1 MTIAESG
8 LESFAQLTRALGITT
23 TSGGPN
29 AKWFQDPV
37 GGTTENPT
45 GLKTILAN
53 DDQREALVQ
62 FVDEVLGPPE
72 ADQREETTWLP
83 LFRNPDPE
91 LTIYAVLTPVT
102 GAVQLGIGVAH
113 SSGDLSP
120 RVTTRLHA
128 PLFRVPRD
136 TATLPSDSATSLP
149 SWLLLGRE
157 AGRVAIEV
165 DATFTDDAPTPGE
178 AFLRGLRAGIEVPT
192 DGVSDVGFTLT
203 LRDLQIPG
211 ATAPSSPTLDLDS
224 LDDLGEDVFTF
235 AVGLLRSQLAALD
248 TNDAGLRIA
257 AALSGLLG
265 LRDIPNVPAFPLA
278 DLPQRGV
285 AAITD
290 WISGILADNDAL
302 DAWLGQLALL
312 TGGSARPADDA
323 VAFSIGDADLL
334 LGMRVT
340 PGADGHLVLI
350 PWLRLDLEA
359 SPGAVVAVSADLFRA
374 ETATGAVVA
383 LPALDL
389 SAVFGAEAPAPK
401 LLATGPVRIR
411 SVRVGVGIDE
421 QRHPTP
427 RLTLHDVDL
436 AAGTSNATHHDVL
449 DLSSPDA
456 ALAAVD
462 DVVADLLTNLLDDL
476 GPAGALLATALGTDP
491 PTGVDPVSVPALLA
505 DPLTA
510 MAAYWREVLAAPAA
524 ARELLSDL
532 AHLLLGTP
540 TSITGD
546 GTAEDPWLLPLHPS
560 VAVALAVRY
569 VENVLTVSVSARPT
583 HTLTDTA
590 LGDVAVSASVVT
602 DLLRVD
608 LDTGSAAFVTG
619 FSGSV
624 QVAAA
629 GPDPLHLPL
638 MVADLDVAAV
648 GLEVTWTPGAGL
660 LLTPSGDLSLTWS
673 DVGGPTTLP
682 LPMPVRAPDGTLT
695 LTSDW
700 DGVELALGRLL
711 LAPEL
716 SAIHPFVHLLGWAGT
731 GPRLTISALLDD
743 PVAALEDWAADLAL
757 ECTHLH
763 TTLSA
768 IATLFSAGQVSVPF
782 GLGRRGAPYRA
793 PVGGHPSL
801 PGLAVWTEPPCP
813 RPSEWGGTS
822 GFEIGPEPSGA
833 DFVAALETV
842 ARDLPELA
850 DLLTARP
857 SLDSG
862 LDALITRSS
871 GIDGLVA
878 AGSGL
883 PDGVTSAVLAGYGHA
898 EARAASVLDLLPWTG
913 MGPAPADRVH
923 LTTDLGWWQ
932 GHPESQRIDATGG
945 TVPALPTVASG
956 PWFVLVPAVTASG
969 PGTDGIAAQADRIAE
984 VLRERTGAVTLVAHG
999 GPGAA
1004 ALRAAARPALTAVV
1018 GAVATVGSP
1027 WTAVP
1032 TATFVGHGG
1041 NALTFLSAFAGSDL
1055 PELPDDQLAHFS
1067 GPLQRSFGLLRR
1079 LRQERLVADLPNA
1092 AAEVIRP
1099 GLTVHA
1105 ITGSLTTSDVVE
1117 QLGALMAQAVDER
1130 IGSSTAPEPVEHLH
1144 AGLGLPAVDVAVG
1157 PISLGVRADLS
1168 LLSVQRADPRVRSER
1183 VLTTAIRLAV
1193 TDGWLLGGPGATQRD
1208 LEVRWVEIALR
1219 DPLDGSEP
1227 TCELVL
1233 HEAHAYTASRERW
1246 VVRADGLDPEATL
1259 ALPEVKLILSAVAT
1273 RIHAEAPSLS
1283 ALLTDYGLFREG
1295 GLDPTGLDRL
1305 LFDTRAFLSTPLQLD
1320 PATVVGHLCTVL
1332 GTPVGPTPTTLRLGS
1347 ADASV
1352 DIDLATGTVSAAATV
1367 EVPGAAAVTASLTV
1381 PARELTGGSGLGGAT
1396 NGTGTSAQLSIG
1408 SLEPHD
1414 GVRLDAE
1421 LGPAGPSVTL
1431 TIPGASGP
1439 QTVPVYPTLI
1449 VADVTEALLAF
1460 SPAVFCQ
1467 ALLNGLRGALSRARA
1482 AVLDEVLTQ
1491 LGLLDP
1497 VLDRLGV
1504 PVAVLIDPIG
1514 YLRRRPDP
1522 LGTALSILEALAD
1535 LVVPGR
1541 TGSGWPIT
1549 DEVRLSYALVAG
1561 RLELLVEVDLDTT
1574 VDTAAV
1580 DLTLA
1585 GGLRIDTS
1593 GTVHALATAS
1603 GSVDGYGLALRV
1615 GTSTTSPVT
1624 LDLTRPGPATALAIY
1639 PVGPGLGGGLEIAGA
1654 AAQAAVVVALN
1665 ELIARRGT
1673 GDSSIQQVGA
1683 VADHLALGLGLV
1695 ADPLGTDHAL
1705 APAQVSAFAA
1715 DPGAR
1720 LLARLPD
1727 LTAHLLASIATA
1739 LGSDEITATPVG
1751 TATRIA
1757 YGTTAYLELDGPT
1770 RQVRL
1775 GATVDLDGAGVLE
1788 ITQICIGAAGV
1799 SVEISVGPVTVDLGS
1814 VLLFPLVTIRAGV
1827 GGSSFDRMV
1836 GVGLAT
1842 SVTGTESVEV
1852 RWALDSTAPQIV
1864 AVTSGAPSTDPAT
1877 IATRALGLAVN
1888 IASGVLAE
1896 QLASVLT
1903 TEVTARLQ
1911 DVVFTGG
1918 SAAVD
1923 PGLVEALIH
1932 PETLLDRLYT
1942 LVWNC
1947 ATVGTPVSVK
1957 IEDTLEIGLTSVA
1970 TTDDRQHLGLRLS
1983 LPDGEEL
1990 TLVEGSLTVALEC
2003 NSRWIVP
2010 EVQPGLS
2017 ILLLEGTA
2025 TSLQLVPGV
2034 IVGGLGVRFTASGQ
2048 PLLDLGSVSLDGIA
2062 VRVYGEAS
2070 AAGVGGGA
2078 QLVLEGLSVAPGGGG
2093 GTNPVA
2099 NGIMNDVGAA
2109 SESARPTFS
2118 PSLAVQKSPGQDLA
2132 ISLRAGD
2139 PPGPWWVVIERQLGP
2154 LYVDRIGFDSVE
2166 NNGRVTKISLLFTG
2180 QLDLFGLTAAVD
2192 ELALSWEGGDV
2203 LAISSWSV
2211 DLMGLAVSAD
2221 MAGVSLSGGLLKI
2234 EQGSSTSYVG
2244 MLVGRFAAYGLSV
2257 FGGFTHDGQDASFF
2271 IFGGVNGPIGGPP
2284 AFFLTGIAGGLGIN
2298 RGLRVPD
2305 DLSQFGSYPFIAAL
2319 NPAAPQREPMEALH
2333 ELSHYFPHQ
2342 VGNFWFA
2349 GGISFTSFALIDGIA
2364 VVAVS
2369 FGSSG
2374 LDINLFGLARMALP
2388 RPGAAL
2394 VSIELAIVVRFSLSE
2409 GVFMIRAQLTD
2420 NSWLLY
2426 PEIRLTG
2433 GFAFAIWWK
2442 GPLAGQFVLT
2452 MGGYHPTFHV
2462 EGYPD
2467 VPRLGLVWRI
2477 SDSLVIKGESYF
2489 ALTSEALMAGQS
2501 VEASL
2506 DLGWVWAK
2514 VTFSAD
2520 GIVYFDPFS
2529 FDVKVR
2535 ASISAGI
2542 HIDLWLT
2549 TLSLSITIS
2558 AEIHVWGPDFAGKVT
2573 FEIGP
2578 ATVPIRFGSNRRVE
2592 PETLAWVPFVEKYL
2606 ERGSGN
2612 TARALSAITGRGTL
2626 PTSTKGETGAPSADG
2641 SATLP
2646 YRVFAEFE
2654 ITFTSSIPATA
2665 LTIGTASPLP
2675 VAPTLAG
2682 STTSLGLAP
2691 MGLRDLTPTLRIR
2704 LERKTGSGGWTA
2716 HDSKL
2721 GPLAAGLNGNG
2732 PASYAT
2738 ESFPLG
2744 VFGAPHVSASNTRLP
2759 NHEVVVAAHQVT
2771 LVAGIIASTPGPPMD
2786 YYKVECKQR
2795 PLPLQAT
2802 RTSRASMVNLGR
2814 TLEAPLPVNASE
2826 ALTQAQTILF
2836 EHGHEQHSAVARAS
2850 FAADRSAPPMFGTLT
2865 DGLVADNG
2873 ADGERSRLPVAATPK
2888 RRPRRP
2894 IVVGLLESGDLAVR
2908 RPAGTTV
2915 ADGRLKRRPAPS
2927 TVSVQSRLS
2936 TRLPI
2941 ALTRSSPSVTRAG
2954 ATLAATTFVPR
2965 TTAASTGHV
2974 STGSRLAAR
2983 DLQGLVTGLGPGAG
2997 LVPRAERARRLSR
3010 AASSR
3015 NAELAQSIAGGDV
3028 IILESLDARY
3038 DGDPDRRPHLTI
3050 AGTARVLALTGRSI
3064 VTDVE
3069 VDGRRADQSVPV
3081 PSGATLIA
3089 VHAGGDIDPELGF
3102 AGWHDGSRIA
3112 RVGGRV
3118 GLAAGCAL
3126 SVDGLAAQEGQGAA
3140 WQPAHTLTGGAREVL
3155 TRFTRPVRTVAI
3167 ALTRSGGSSPDDT
3180 VPADVPPETDL
3191 RLSGATVAGDDGVD
3205 RPPILV
3211 ALGGVSVLVYPVVPD
3226 EQTSGVGVTVTNG
3239 PAWSLVGVVGADD
3252 TPEDLAAQIAEAGL
3266 PGVIS
3271 RVTAV
3276 EGQVAVGWLDAR
3288 RTP

>member
-1 MTIAESG
+1 MTIAESD
-8 LESFAQLTRALGITT
+8 LASFAQLTRALGITT
-23 TSGGPN
+23 TSGPN
-29 AKWFQDPV
+29 STWFQDPV
-37 GGTTENPT
+37 GGSSQNPT

-53 DDQREALVQ
+53 DDQREALVG
-62 FVDEVLGPPE
+62 FVDEVLGPPD
-72 ADQREETTWLP
+72 ADQRDETTTWLP
-83 LFRNPDPE
+83 LFRNADPE
-91 LTIYAVLTPVT
+91 LTIYAVLAPVA
-102 GAVQLGIGVAH
+102 GAVHLGVGLAH
-113 SSGDLSP
+113 STGDVSP
-120 RVTTRLHA
+120 HVTTRIHA
-128 PLFRVPRD
+128 PLFRVPRG
-136 TATLPSDSATSLP
+136 TGALPNDSAASLP
-149 SWLLLGRE
+149 NWLLLGRE
-157 AGRVAIEV
+157 AGRVVIEV
-165 DATFTDDAPTPGE
+165 DATFTDDPPTPGE
-178 AFLRGLRAGIEVPT
+178 GFLRGLRAGIEVPT

-248 TNDAGLRIA
+248 TTDAGLRIA
-257 AALSGLLG
+257 AGLSGLLG
-265 LRDIPNVPAFPLA
+265 LREIPDVPALPLA
-278 DLPQRGV
+278 DLPERGV

-290 WISGILADNDAL
+290 WISGILADDDAL

-312 TGGSARPADDA
+312 TGGTARPTEDA
-323 VAFSIGDADLL
+323 VAFSVGDADIL

-340 PGADGHLVLI
+340 TGADGHLVLV

-374 ETATGAVVA
+374 ETATGAIVA

-401 LLATGPVRIR
+401 LLGAGPVRIR
-411 SVRVGVGIDE
+411 SVRVGIGIDE
-421 QRHPTP
+421 QRHPIP

-436 AAGTSNATHHDVL
+436 AAGTPSATHHDVL

-476 GPAGALLATALGTDP
+476 GPAGALIATALGTDP

-505 DPLTA
+505 DPL
-510 MAAYWREVLAAPAA
+510 AAIADYWREVLAAPAP
-524 ARELLSDL
+524 ARELWSDL
-532 AHLLLGTP
+532 AHLLSGTP
-540 TSITGD
+540 TNVTGA
-546 GTAEDPWLLPLHPS
+546 GTRDDPWLLPLHPG
-560 VAVALAVRY
+560 VDVALAVTA
-569 VENVLTVSVSARPT
+569 VDGVLTVSVSAQPA
-583 HTLTDTA
+583 HLLTDTA
-590 LGDVAVSASVVT
+590 LGDVTVSASAVADV
-602 DLLRVD
+602 LRVD
-608 LDTGSAAFVTG
+608 LGTGSTAFITG
-619 FSGSV
+619 FSGGLRV
-624 QVAAA
+624 TPA
-629 GPDPLHLPL
+629 GTDPLRLPL
-638 MVADLDVAAV
+638 MVADLDVAALGIDV
-648 GLEVTWTPGAGL
+648 GWSPSTGL
-660 LLTPSGDLSLTWS
+660 LLTPIGDLALTWS
-673 DVGGPTTLP
+673 DIGGPTSLP
-682 LPMPVRAPDGTLT
+682 LPMPTRAPDGTLGF
-695 LTSDW
+695 SPDR
-700 DGVELALGRLL
+700 DGVEDWEEVELAVGRLL

-716 SAIHPFVHLLGWAGT
+716 SAVHPFVRLLGWTGT
-731 GPRLTISALLDD
+731 GPRLTISALIDD
-743 PVAALEDWAADLAL
+743 PVAALEEWAADLAL

-763 TTLSA
+763 ATLSA
-768 IATLFSAGQVSVPF
+768 IATVFSAGQVSAPY
-782 GLGRRGAPYRA
+782 GLGHRGAPYRA
-793 PVGGHPSL
+793 PLGGHPAL

-813 RPSEWGGTS
+813 RPSAWGGTS
-822 GFEIGPEPSGA
+822 GFEPGPDPSGA
-833 DFVAALETV
+833 AFVAALETV

-850 DLLTARP
+850 DLLMSRP
-857 SLDSG
+857 SLDLG
-862 LDALITRSS
+862 LDALITRS
-871 GIDGLVA
+871 GGTDGLVA

-883 PDGVTSAVLAGYGHA
+883 PEGVTSAVLAGYGHA
-898 EARAASVLDLLPWTG
+898 EARAASVLDVLPWTG

-923 LTTDLGWWQ
+923 LTTDRAWWQ
-932 GHPESQRIDATGG
+932 GHPAAQRVDASGG
-945 TVPALPTVASG
+945 SVPALPAAGT
-956 PWFVLVPAVTASG
+956 WFVLIPSVTASG
-969 PGTDGIAAQADRIAE
+969 PGTDGVAAQADRIAE
-984 VLRERTGAVTLVAHG
+984 VLRDRTTAVTLVAHG

-1018 GAVATVGSP
+1018 SAVATVGSP

-1041 NALTFLSAFAGSDL
+1041 NALTFLSALAGSDL

-1092 AAEVIRP
+1092 AAEVLRP

-1105 ITGSLTTSDVVE
+1105 ITGSLATTDVVA
-1117 QLGALMAQAVDER
+1117 QLSALMAHAVGER
-1130 IGSSTAPEPVEHLH
+1130 IAATTATEPVEELH
-1144 AGLGLPAVDVAVG
+1144 AGLGLPALDVALG
-1157 PISLGVRADLS
+1157 PISLGLRADLS

-1183 VLTTAIRLAV
+1183 ILTTAVRLAV
-1193 TDGWLLGGPGATQRD
+1193 TDGWLLGGPGAAQRD
-1208 LEVRWVEIALR
+1208 LEVRWIEVVLHV
-1219 DPLDGSEP
+1219 PLDGTDA

-1246 VVRADGLDPEATL
+1246 VVRTDGVDPDATL
-1259 ALPEVKLILSAVAT
+1259 ALPEVKLILSAVAA
-1273 RIHAEAPSLS
+1273 RLQVEAPSLA
-1283 ALLTDYGLFREG
+1283 ALLGDYGLFRDG
-1295 GLDPTGLDRL
+1295 GLDPSGLDRL
-1305 LFDTRAFLSTPLQLD
+1305 LFDTRAFLSAPLQLD
-1320 PATVVGHLCTVL
+1320 PAAIVDHLRTVL
-1332 GTPVGPTPTTLRLGS
+1332 GAPAGPTPTTLRLGS
-1347 ADASV
+1347 GDASV
-1352 DIDLATGTVSAAATV
+1352 DIDLATGSLGAAATV
-1367 EVPGAAAVTASLTV
+1367 EVPGSAAVAASLTV
-1381 PARELTGGSGLGGAT
+1381 TGS
-1396 NGTGTSAQLSIG
+1396 GTSAQLSIG
-1408 SLEPHD
+1408 SLDPAD
-1414 GVRLDAE
+1414 GVRVRAD
-1421 LGPAGPSVTL
+1421 LGSDGPSIAVE
-1431 TIPGASGP
+1431 IPGPSGSRS
-1439 QTVPVYPTLI
+1439 VPLYPALSTSD
-1449 VADVTEALLAF
+1449 VADLLLTL

-1467 ALLNGLRGALSRARA
+1467 ALLSGLRGALSGTKQAI
-1482 AVLDEVLTQ
+1482 LDEVMTQ
-1491 LGLLDP
+1491 LGLFDPLLDQT
-1497 VLDRLGV
+1497 RV
-1504 PVAVLIDPIG
+1504 PLALLTDPAG

-1522 LGTALSILEALAD
+1522 LGTAVAVLEAVAD

-1541 TGSGWPIT
+1541 TGPGWPIT
-1549 DEVRLSYALVAG
+1549 DEVRLSYAIVAG
-1561 RLELLVEVDLDTT
+1561 RLELLAQVDLDAT
-1574 VDTAAV
+1574 VDTAVV
-1580 DLTLA
+1580 DLALT
-1585 GGLRIDTS
+1585 GGLSID
-1593 GTVHALATAS
+1593 AS
-1603 GSVDGYGLALRV
+1603 GSTQALVTASAAVDGYGLALRV
-1615 GTSTTSPVT
+1615 GTSATTPVT
-1624 LDLTRPGPATALAIY
+1624 LALTRPDPASALAIY
-1639 PVGPGLGGGLEIAGA
+1639 PAGQGLGGGLEIAGA
-1654 AAQAAVVVALN
+1654 AAEAAVVVALN
-1665 ELIARRGT
+1665 ELIARRGS
-1673 GDSSIQQVGA
+1673 GSSTIQQVGA
-1683 VADHLALGLGLV
+1683 VADQLALGLALV
-1695 ADPLGTDHAL
+1695 ANPASTDHAL
-1705 APAQVSAFAA
+1705 DPAQVSAFAA

-1727 LTAHLLASIATA
+1727 LTAHLLASVATA
-1739 LGSDEITATPVG
+1739 LGSSEITASPVG

-1757 YGTTAYLELDGPT
+1757 YGTSAYLELDGT
-1770 RQVRL
+1770 MREVRL
-1775 GATVDLDGAGVLE
+1775 GASVDLGGAGVLE
-1788 ITQICIGAAGV
+1788 ITQIRIGAAGV
-1799 SVEISVGPVTVDLGS
+1799 SVEVSVGPVTVDLGS
-1814 VLLFPLVTIRAGV
+1814 VLLFPVVTIRAGV
-1827 GGSSFDRMV
+1827 GGAGFQRMV

-1842 SVTGTESVEV
+1842 TATGTESVEV
-1852 RWALDSTAPQIV
+1852 RWALDATPPEIV
-1864 AVTSGAPSTDPAT
+1864 AVTSGAPITDPAT
-1877 IATRALGLAVN
+1877 IATRALGLAVS
-1888 IASGVLAE
+1888 IASGVLTD

-1903 TEVTARLQ
+1903 ADVTAKLQ

-1918 SAAVD
+1918 SARID
-1923 PGLVEALIH
+1923 PGLVEAFLH

-1942 LVWNC
+1942 LAWNC
-1947 ATVGTPVSVK
+1947 AAVGTPLSVT
-1957 IEDTLEIGLTSVA
+1957 IEETLVIGLTAVPTSGG
-1970 TTDDRQHLGLRLS
+1970 RQHLGLRLS
-1983 LPDGEEL
+1983 LPDGAQL

-2003 NSRWIVP
+2003 DSSWIVADV
-2010 EVQPGLS
+2010 EPGLS
-2017 ILLLEGTA
+2017 ILLLEGTVS
-2025 TSLQLVPGV
+2025 SLQLQPGV
-2034 IVGGLGVRFTASGQ
+2034 IVAGLGVRFTASGA
-2048 PLLDLGSVSLDGIA
+2048 PLLDLGSISLDGIA

-2078 QLVLEGLSVAPGGGG
+2078 QLVLEGLSLAPGGSGG
-2093 GTNPVA
+2093 SNLVA
-2099 NGIMNDVGAA
+2099 NRIMNDVGAA

-2118 PSLAVQKSPGQDLA
+2118 PSLAVQKPPGQDVA
-2132 ISLRAGD
+2132 VSLRAGD
-2139 PPGPWWVVIERQLGP
+2139 PPGPWWIVIERQLGP
-2154 LYVDRIGFDSVE
+2154 LYVDRIGLNSVE
-2166 NNGRVTKISLLFTG
+2166 SNGRVTRIDLLFTG

-2192 ELALSWEGGDV
+2192 QLSLSWTGGDV
-2203 LAISSWSV
+2203 LAVSSWSV

-2234 EQGSSTSYVG
+2234 VEGSSTSYVG

-2257 FGGFTHDGQDASFF
+2257 FGGFTQDGNDASFF

-2349 GGISFTSFALIDGIA
+2349 GGISFTSFSLIDGIA
-2364 VVAVS
+2364 VLAVS

-2394 VSIELAIVVRFSLSE
+2394 VSIELAIVVRFSMSE

-2592 PETLAWVPFVEKYL
+2592 PETLAWLPFVDKYL
-2606 ERGSGN
+2606 ERGRGN

-2626 PTSTKGETGAPSADG
+2626 PTSTKGDTGAPSADG
-2641 SATLP
+2641 SSTLP
-2646 YRVFAEFE
+2646 YRVYAEFE

-2665 LTIGTASPLP
+2665 LTIGAASPMP
-2675 VAPTLAG
+2675 VTPTLAG

-2691 MGLRDLTPTLRIR
+2691 MGLRDLTPTLTIR
-2704 LERKTGSGGWTA
+2704 LERKSDTGSWTA
-2716 HDSKL
+2716 HDSTL
-2721 GPLAAGLNGNG
+2721 APLAAGLGGAG

-2744 VFGAPHVSASNTRLP
+2744 VFGAPAASASNTRLP

-2771 LVAGIIASTPGPPMD
+2771 LVAGITVPTPGPLMD
-2786 YYKVECKQR
+2786 YYKVEATRR

-2802 RTSRASMVNLGR
+2802 RTTRASMVNLGR
-2814 TLEAPLPVNASE
+2814 TLEIPLPASAGE
-2826 ALTQAQTILF
+2826 ALTQAQAILF

-2850 FAADRSAPPMFGTLT
+2850 FAVDRSAPPMFGTLT

-2873 ADGERSRLPVAATPK
+2873 ADGERSRLPVAAATK
-2888 RRPRRP
+2888 RQPRRP
-2894 IVVGLLESGDLAVR
+2894 VVVGLLESGDLTVR
-2908 RPAGTTV
+2908 RPGATTV

-2927 TVSVQSRLS
+2927 TVSVQSRLA

-2941 ALTRSSPSVTRAG
+2941 ALTRSSPAVTKAG
-2954 ATLAATTFVPR
+2954 ATLAATTYVPR

-2974 STGSRLAAR
+2974 STGSRLSAR
-2983 DLQGLVTGLGPGAG
+2983 DLQGLVTGLGPSAG
-2997 LVPRAERARRLSR
+2997 LVPRAERTRRLSR
-3010 AASSR
+3010 GASAR
-3015 NAELAQSIAGGDV
+3015 NAELAQSIAAGDIV
-3028 IILESLDARY
+3028 ILESLDARY
-3038 DGDPDRRPHLTI
+3038 DGDPDRRPQLTI
-3050 AGTARVLALTGRSI
+3050 AGTGRVLALTGRSI
-3064 VTDVE
+3064 VMDVE
-3069 VDGRRADQSVPV
+3069 VDGRRADQFVPV
-3081 PSGATLIA
+3081 PPGATLIA

-3112 RVGGRV
+3112 RVGDRA

-3126 SVDGLAAQEGQGAA
+3126 SVDGLAVQEGQGVA
-3140 WQPAHTLTGGAREVL
+3140 WQPAHSLTGGAREVL

-3167 ALTRSGGSSPDDT
+3167 ALTRSGGSGPDAT
-3180 VPADVPPETDL
+3180 VPADLPPETDL
-3191 RLSGATVAGDDGVD
+3191 KLSGAVVARDDGAD

-3211 ALGGVSVLVYPVVPD
+3211 ALGGVSVLVYAVVPD
-3226 EQTSGVGVTVTNG
+3226 DETSGVAVTVTNG
-3239 PAWSLVGVVGADD
+3239 PAWSLVGVVGGDD
-3252 TPEDLAAQIAEAGL
+3252 SPDDVAAQIAGAGL

-3276 EGQVAVGWLDAR
+3276 EGQVAVGWQDAR